1 MEQVLILCGLI
12 AGGALVWYLTR
23 GAPAPDMVCSSSSE
37 EELERFRVYLE
48 ARGIATYLKNTRR
61 FHETQYDLVNPS
73 LHVVSAADLEKAR
86 YLLRDLAG
94 TSPDTRND
102 RP

>member
-1 MEQVLILCGLI
+1 MEPVLILGGLVI
-12 AGGALVWYLTR
+12 VGGLAWYLVR
-23 GAPAPDMVCSSSSE
+23 SAPPSDMVCSSSSE
-37 EELERFRVYLE
+37 EELERFRGYLE

-73 LHVVSAADLEKAR
+73 LHVVSAADLEQAR
-86 YLLRDLAG
+86 NLLKHLVG

-102 RP
+102 RG